1 MVVGDRADREHV
13 PTLGIDFDDGAL
25 VDRVGALDLLGLTAV
40 LGEADAFA
48 GTDSFPFRLATASGT
63 PAVVTSR
70 TPRGPLVGGARS
82 VASGACPLTLEHQ
95 HQFLARLGIEQEEHL
110 LDQMERPI
118 QLTNVGPVQVH
129 RSAVPERT

>member
-63 PAVVTSR
+63 PAVVLAG
-70 TPRGPLVGGARS
+70 PRAARW
-82 VASGACPLTLEHQ
+82 
-95 HQFLARLGIEQEEHL
+95 
-110 LDQMERPI
+110 
-118 QLTNVGPVQVH
+118 
-129 RSAVPERT
+129 SAVRGLLPAARVR